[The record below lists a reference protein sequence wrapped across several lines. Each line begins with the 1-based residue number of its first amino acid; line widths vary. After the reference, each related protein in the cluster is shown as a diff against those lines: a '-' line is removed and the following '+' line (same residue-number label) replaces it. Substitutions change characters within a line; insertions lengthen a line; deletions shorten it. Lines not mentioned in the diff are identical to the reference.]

1 MIDATHL
8 KGLYKGT
15 NLVAVAMDG
24 NNQIV
29 PIAFGICKGETGPCW
44 TWWISVLR
52 ECIGDN
58 PNLLFISDRDAAIAL
73 AVENEFPL
81 AFHAAYTREEFATS
95 MSKLKMLQPD
105 AYLKLCDAGL
115 QRWSRAHC
123 PLVCYN
129 YMTSNSV
136 ESVNAKS
143 VIHRKEPVLKL
154 AETYRAMVQEWYY
167 ERRQLAENM
176 TYEMTDWAAHK
187 VAKKV

>member
-1 MIDATHL
+1 MLFIAIGASIRTFRNYLRPVLMIDATHL
-8 KGLYKGT
+8 KGLYKGI
-15 NLVAVAMDG
+15 NLIAVAMDR

-29 PIAFGICKGETGPCW
+29 PISLLVYIKGKQVHVRHGGCLYAE
-44 TWWISVLR
+44 
-52 ECIGDN
+52 N
-58 PNLLFISDRDAAIAL
+58 AL
-73 AVENEFPL
+73 
-81 AFHAAYTREEFATS
+81 AYTREEFATS

-105 AYLKLCDAGL
+105 AYQKLCDAGL

-123 PLVCYN
+123 PLVRYN
-129 YMTSNSV
+129 YMTLNSV